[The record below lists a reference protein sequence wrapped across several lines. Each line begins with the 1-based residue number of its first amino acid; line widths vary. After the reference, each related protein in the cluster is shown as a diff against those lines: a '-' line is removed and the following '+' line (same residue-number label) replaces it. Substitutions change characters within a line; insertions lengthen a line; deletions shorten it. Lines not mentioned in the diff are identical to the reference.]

1 MSPPVPEADRA
12 EELAVAASGTA
23 NEVETLPPDTGGVD
37 EPGPAPVEE
46 AATTPVEEA
55 IPIET
60 EGPEPVVIE
69 ETPPIE
75 PAEPEEPAPVQEA
88 APLEFETADG
98 EVIPL
103 PAPPKPGTL
112 AAALIEESALPAL
125 DEPAATEAPPPETEP
140 SAAIE
145 ELEELAPETLA
156 LIDEILQQDREPEA
170 PSAPVQTEDADPVP
184 LPPYKPVTLARAEPA
199 REAPAVSAPESQNI
213 SGSRAWRYVQLG
225 TANARGPL
233 EMLWETLRRRHDDAL
248 VGLSP
253 LIMPVDRGDNGIFYR
268 LRAGPLTNDAAAHR
282 VCERLKA
289 LGRECFVARD

>member
-12 EELAVAASGTA
+12 EELAVAASGAA

-37 EPGPAPVEE
+37 EPEPAPVEE

-55 IPIET
+55 IRIEP
-60 EGPEPVVIE
+60 EVPEPVAIE

-75 PAEPEEPAPVQEA
+75 PAAPEESVPPQEA
-88 APLEFETADG
+88 ALPQLVIVDG

-125 DEPAATEAPPPETEP
+125 DEPGASEAPPPETGP
-140 SAAIE
+140 SAAV
-145 ELEELAPETLA
+145 EELAPETLA

-170 PSAPVQTEDADPVP
+170 PSAPAQAENADPVP
-184 LPPYKPVTLARAEPA
+184 LPPYKPIRLARAAPA

-233 EMLWETLRRRHDDAL
+233 EVLWETLRRRHDDAL

-268 LRAGPLTNDAAAHR
+268 LRAGPLTNDAAAQR